1 MTTRRS
7 GPGRKLMGWRA
18 ISENPCPHWLTKNIL
33 SISKWRSCQGKGP
46 RVDMAMTICFKCDTG
61 WTGTFMHDMLV
72 TTYTQNIL
80 VIKAR
85 PLGDLNVT
93 KA

>member
-1 MTTRRS
+1 
-7 GPGRKLMGWRA
+7 
-18 ISENPCPHWLTKNIL
+18 
-33 SISKWRSCQGKGP
+33 
-46 RVDMAMTICFKCDTG
+46 
-61 WTGTFMHDMLV
+61 MHDMLV